1 MIKDKILSAIARFED
16 KGMESQDRR
25 IKRTQQLLAK
35 ALIVLTLEKG
45 YEAVTIRDL
54 TERADVGYA
63 TFFRHYQSK
72 DALLRDVSDVVLA
85 DLKSLLPGSPSVDV
99 EAVGVPLFHYV
110 QEHANI
116 IHVLLRS
123 RGTSSLVQHIIEIT
137 SQDVLKENK
146 PLEGSIVPV
155 EIGAYHLI
163 NSSIS
168 LIQWWLEHDMPYPPE
183 RMGAIFHAL
192 IIQPTR
198 AVTFNPITQE
208 NSTRIMQP

>member
-1 MIKDKILSAIARFED
+1 
-16 KGMESQDRR
+16 MESHDRR

-35 ALIVLTLEKG
+35 ALIALTLEKG
-45 YEAVTIRDL
+45 YEAVTIRDI

-85 DLKSLLPGSPSVDV
+85 DLNSLLPGSPSADV
-99 EAVGVPLFHYV
+99 EAVGVPLFRYV

-116 IHVLLRS
+116 IRVLLQS
-123 RGTSSLVQHIIEIT
+123 RGSSSLVQYIIDIT
-137 SQDVLKENK
+137 SQDVLNENT
-146 PLEGSIVPV
+146 PLEGSIVPA
-155 EIGAYHLI
+155 EIAAYHLI

-168 LIQWWLEHDMPYPPE
+168 LIQWWLEHDMSYTPE
-183 RMGAIFHAL
+183 RMGAIFHTL

-198 AVTFNPITQE
+198 AIAFNPIVQE
-208 NSTRIMQP
+208 SSSTT

>member
-1 MIKDKILSAIARFED
+1 
-16 KGMESQDRR
+16 MESQDRR

-35 ALIVLTLEKG
+35 ALIALTLEKG
-45 YEAVTIRDL
+45 YEAVTIRDI

-85 DLKSLLPGSPSVDV
+85 DLNSLLSGSPKVDA

-116 IHVLLRS
+116 IHVLLQS
-123 RGTSSLVQHIIEIT
+123 RGTSSLMQHIIEQT
-137 SQDVLKENK
+137 SQDVLNEHT
-146 PLEGSIVPV
+146 PLEGSIVPA
-155 EIGAYHLI
+155 EIAAYHLI

-168 LIQWWLEHDMPYPPE
+168 LIQWWLEHEMPYTPE

-192 IIQPTR
+192 IIEPTQ
-198 AVTFNPITQE
+198 AIAFSPIMQE
-208 NSTRIMQP
+208 SGSTRIG